1 MLIQHLRI
9 NCPLLSYSSSSLVF
23 CSYISTNI
31 IQAIFLNEI
40 QKQQSCGK
48 NDKTKSV
55 SPLLASI
62 TQHLWASVRVIL
74 LFVSSPAGATRVLHP
89 WTLLHHVPVCP
100 GVADCGPQHSLTLLQ
115 HMEVNIFTQV
125 CVRVCERAS
134 VHAVLLVL
142 LLEIKQFN
150 PGLGTRYP
158 IQCICSQSF
167 P

>member
-1 MLIQHLRI
+1 M
-9 NCPLLSYSSSSLVF
+9 F

-31 IQAIFLNEI
+31 IQAIFLND
-40 QKQQSCGK
+40 KQQSCGK
-48 NDKTKSV
+48 NYQTKSV

-100 GVADCGPQHSLTLLQ
+100 RVADCGPQHSLTLLQ

-125 CVRVCERAS
+125 CVRVCERGRAS
-134 VHAVLLVL
+134 AHAFLLVL
-142 LLEIKQFN
+142 LLEIK
-150 PGLGTRYP
+150 
-158 IQCICSQSF
+158 
-167 P
+167 